1 MLAMKLMQGWDSG
14 NWQAAAAIGTL
25 LVAIVAAVIALVQIH
40 QARRLREEQAAPYVI
55 AQLESSEVAASF
67 IDFVVENI
75 GRTSAFD
82 IKLKIDPPMV
92 RATEV
97 PTYAFMDARVIANSV
112 RMLAPNQEIR
122 MHFDTAIERFAKG
135 LPSVYAMT
143 VYAKDSKG
151 RKLPDGNSMPTGS
164 STLCTTP
171 RITSTRLG
179 PRSRTWERTS
189 HPSPRAWGALFRG
202 RRSIGNR
209 RYRP

>member
-1 MLAMKLMQGWDSG
+1 MLAMKVMQGWDSG
-14 NWQAAAAIGTL
+14 DWQAAAAMGTL

-67 IDFVVENI
+67 IDFVVKNI
-75 GRTSAFD
+75 GRTPSFD

-97 PTYAFMDARVIANSV
+97 PTYAFMDARVIANGV

-122 MHFDTAIERFAKG
+122 MHFDTAIERFGKG
-135 LPSVYAMT
+135 LPSVYTVT

-151 RKLPDGNSMPTGS
+151 RKLPDGVYELDADWKLN
-164 STLCTTP
+164 TLHDTP
-171 RITSTRLG
+171 HNL
-179 PRSRTWERTS
+179 
-189 HPSPRAWGALFRG
+189 H
-202 RRSIGNR
+202 SIGSEVKDMGENIASIAESLGR
-209 RYRP
+209 AFPRKTQ